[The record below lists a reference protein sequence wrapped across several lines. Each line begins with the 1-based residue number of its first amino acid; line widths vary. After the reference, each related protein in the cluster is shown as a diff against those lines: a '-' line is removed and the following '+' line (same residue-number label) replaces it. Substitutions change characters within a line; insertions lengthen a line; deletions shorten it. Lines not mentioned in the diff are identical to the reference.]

1 MQYKQWKRGNR
12 NSSACINDVLLTI
25 ALTSDECYGQG
36 GKLQC
41 IRSSHIFTETFVD
54 SLTTISFLAAVD
66 RCWGVW
72 VVRVYLDW
80 ESGEVVKAST
90 TSRDQSRHIF
100 LSTSSPTPLQ
110 FYSLGSNDR
119 PRYCPVE
126 IPCMEHAHSIP
137 QWLLCWQRLPGR
149 ERCDSHTIVDM
160 HRVPVFSIPHQRS
173 RSARDGQLPVSS
185 LLRPES
191 ATERL
196 QV

>member
-100 LSTSSPTPLQ
+100 LSTSSPTPLPMHDRIH
-110 FYSLGSNDR
+110 SSNSTAWV
-119 PRYCPVE
+119 P
-126 IPCMEHAHSIP
+126 MTAHDIV
-137 QWLLCWQRLPGR
+137 RLRFLAWNTPIASRNGCCVGKDCR
-149 ERCDSHTIVDM
+149 GVSGVTATPLSTCIACLFLASHT
-160 HRVPVFSIPHQRS
+160 
-173 RSARDGQLPVSS
+173 SALEALVTGSCPFR
-185 LLRPES
+185 
-191 ATERL
+191 AC
-196 QV
+196 